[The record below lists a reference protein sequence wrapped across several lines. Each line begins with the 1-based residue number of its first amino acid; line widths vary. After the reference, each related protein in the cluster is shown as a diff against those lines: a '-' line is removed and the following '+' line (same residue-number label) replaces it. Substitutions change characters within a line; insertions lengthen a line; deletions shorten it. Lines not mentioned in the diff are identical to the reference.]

1 MLFRDVLVVLRTY
14 PAGVSA
20 AAAVSA
26 AEFAAALAPRAS
38 AIACAIKPRV
48 PRSLLGDALIN
59 VSAMVA
65 EEYKHS
71 EKDAEVLLSA
81 FEKAAT
87 NRGAFGQRIFVSCRP
102 FEVPDVLADYSRL
115 RDLTIVPL
123 PEDADIPQV
132 DAQWYAEA
140 VIFGSGHPSIVLPR
154 DAKGPFALDTVI
166 VAWDKS
172 RVAARAVAD
181 AIPILK
187 QARHVRLL
195 TVTGEKEIASRQS
208 AADFAQHLRLHDVSV
223 VTDEVGLAGRAIGSV
238 LQEQVRKHRADLLVM
253 GAYGHSRMREFVLGG
268 ATKSML
274 AHPPTAV
281 FLSH

>member
-1 MLFRDVLVVLRTY
+1 MLFRDVLAVLRTY
-14 PAGVSA
+14 PAGVSTA
-20 AAAVSA
+20 TAVSA
-26 AEFAAALAPRAS
+26 ADFAAVLASHAS

-48 PRSLLGDALIN
+48 PRSILGDALIN
-59 VSAMVA
+59 VSAMVG
-65 EEYKHS
+65 EEYKRS
-71 EKDAEVLLSA
+71 KEDAERLLSA

-87 NRGAFGQRIFVSCRP
+87 KRGAFGQRIFVSCRP

-115 RDLTIVPL
+115 RDLTILPL
-123 PEDADIPQV
+123 PEDVDIPEV

-140 VIFGSGHPSIVLPR
+140 VIFGSGHPSVVLPR
-154 DAKGPFALDTVI
+154 DAKDPFALETVI

-172 RVAARAVAD
+172 RVAARTVAD
-181 AIPILK
+181 ALPILK
-187 QARHVRLL
+187 QAKHVRLL

-208 AADFAQHLRLHDVSV
+208 TSDFTQHLSLHDVNV
-223 VTDEVGLAGRAIGSV
+223 VTDEVHAGGRAIGSV
-238 LQEQVRKHRADLLVM
+238 LQDQVAKYSADLLVM
-253 GAYGHSRMREFVLGG
+253 GAYGHSRMREFILGG